1 MASPFG
7 DDYAGSASV
16 RSMRA
21 WKSRKPG
28 SPTYFATMRP
38 LLSRRYVVGVTLT
51 LPKARAIPPLAR
63 WAIIQSTIA
72 GESMMRLV
80 SLMIGLVLAAPA
92 WAQLE
97 NITDREAINALKSA
111 LDRGARAA
119 VAQLGRENGFLGD
132 ARVKIPLPESLRR
145 AEKNMRRF
153 GMGKYADELIV
164 TLNRAAEAAV
174 PEAKQLFV
182 DALRQMSV
190 QDAKG
195 ILTGGETAAT
205 EYFRRVTA
213 QELAKR
219 FLPIVRR
226 ATARVGLA
234 QKYNQYARHGV
245 RVGLV
250 EAEDANLDDYVTRKA
265 LDGLYFVVA
274 EEERKIRKDPVG
286 AASGL
291 IRKVFGAL
299 L

>member
-1 MASPFG
+1 
-7 DDYAGSASV
+7 
-16 RSMRA
+16 
-21 WKSRKPG
+21 
-28 SPTYFATMRP
+28 
-38 LLSRRYVVGVTLT
+38 
-51 LPKARAIPPLAR
+51 
-63 WAIIQSTIA
+63 
-72 GESMMRLV
+72 
-80 SLMIGLVLAAPA
+80 MIGLVLAAPA

-97 NITDREAINALKSA
+97 NITNREAINALKSA

-174 PEAKQLFV
+174 PEAKQLFI

-190 QDAKG
+190 HDAKG
-195 ILTGGETAAT
+195 ILTGGETAGT

-213 QELAKR
+213 GELAKR
-219 FLPIVRR
+219 FLPIVQR

-234 QKYNQYARHGV
+234 QKYNQYAARGV

-250 EAEDANLDDYVTRKA
+250 DAQDANLDDYVTRKA
-265 LDGLYFVVA
+265 LDGLFFMVA

-286 AASGL
+286 AASSL

>member
-1 MASPFG
+1 
-7 DDYAGSASV
+7 
-16 RSMRA
+16 
-21 WKSRKPG
+21 
-28 SPTYFATMRP
+28 
-38 LLSRRYVVGVTLT
+38 
-51 LPKARAIPPLAR
+51 
-63 WAIIQSTIA
+63 
-72 GESMMRLV
+72 MRLV
-80 SLMIGLVLAAPA
+80 LLMVGLVLAAPA

-97 NITDREAINALKSA
+97 NITNREAINALKSA

-119 VAQLGRENGFLGD
+119 VAQLGREDGFLGD

-174 PEAKQLFV
+174 PQARQLFS

-195 ILTGGETAAT
+195 ILTGGDTAGT

-213 QELAKR
+213 DELARR
-219 FLPIVRR
+219 FLPIVQR

-234 QKYNQYARHGV
+234 QKYNQYAARGV

-250 EAEDANLDDYVTRKA
+250 DAQDANLDDYVTRKA
-265 LDGLYFVVA
+265 LDGLFFMVA

-286 AASGL
+286 AASSL